1 MLQSVNAPLIGYV
14 ATDLTIS
21 VPCSAAA
28 GLAGPENAGRTVLL
42 STVPKQAP
50 KAVDR
55 GLLIERVNNDLLVI
69 VRNTP
74 VVTAPLNQVLSPACQ
89 RLTFTAH
96 ADKVTGEFV
105 GLVKGPDSDKPGE
118 PLRGE
123 RSGYDFR
130 PQIVGV
136 FTDLVGPA
144 PPGLTFSATVDSR
157 YSTSPTLLKMVVM
170 IVGVADDDHR
180 ARRTA
185 RARHRRRDAA
195 PSLPSAALVVDPA
208 AGRSGH
214 RGAGVVALR
223 RRQHHPTTATS

>member
-1 MLQSVNAPLIGYV
+1 MAVETPPQPGQLPSSPVVQDRAMGTNHRTARLVAIVAGLLGAALALATPFLPVKQTTAQINWPQNGVLQSVNAPLIGYV

-28 GLAGPENAGRTVLL
+28 GLAGPQNTGKTVLL

-50 KAVDR
+50 KAIDR

-74 VVTAPLNQVLSPACQ
+74 VVSAPLSQVLSPACE

-105 GLVKGPDSDKPGE
+105 GLVTGPDTDDPGQ

-136 FTDLVGPA
+136 FTDLAGPA
-144 PPGLTFSATVDSR
+144 PPGLQFSATVDSR
-157 YSTSPTLLKMVVM
+157 
-170 IVGVADDDHR
+170 
-180 ARRTA
+180 
-185 RARHRRRDAA
+185 
-195 PSLPSAALVVDPA
+195 
-208 AGRSGH
+208 
-214 RGAGVVALR
+214 
-223 RRQHHPTTATS
+223 